1 MWITQNKVDVANQ
14 KEQCFYDLIE
24 ECKHAAPG
32 ARLSYS
38 MRNRIEKFSPEIR
51 KEIVN
56 KVKVGCAP
64 LFIACKRGHIEIAE
78 YLITVCNAD
87 IEQRG
92 LYEVPDD
99 RFVLSSY
106 LLFLNESY
114 LEIVNQKR

>member
-1 MWITQNKVDVANQ
+1 MWITHNKVDVANQ
-14 KEQCFYDLIE
+14 KEQCFNDLIE

-32 ARLSYS
+32 ARLSYTI
-38 MRNRIEKFSPEIR
+38 RNRLEKFAPEIR

-64 LFIACKRGHIEIAE
+64 LFIACKRGHVEIAE
-78 YLITVCNAD
+78 YLITVCNSD

-99 RFVLSSY
+99 RFVFIFFCVTVIL
-106 LLFLNESY
+106 
-114 LEIVNQKR
+114 

>member
-1 MWITQNKVDVANQ
+1 MWITHNKVDIVNQ
-14 KEQCFYDLIE
+14 KEQCFNDLIE

-32 ARLSYS
+32 ARLSYNI
-38 MRNRIEKFSPEIR
+38 RNRLEKFPLEVR

-64 LFIACKRGHIEIAE
+64 LFIACKRGHVEIAE

-99 RFVLSSY
+99 RCVDIPAFFLCSN
-106 LLFLNESY
+106 LFYIPNT
-114 LEIVNQKR
+114 